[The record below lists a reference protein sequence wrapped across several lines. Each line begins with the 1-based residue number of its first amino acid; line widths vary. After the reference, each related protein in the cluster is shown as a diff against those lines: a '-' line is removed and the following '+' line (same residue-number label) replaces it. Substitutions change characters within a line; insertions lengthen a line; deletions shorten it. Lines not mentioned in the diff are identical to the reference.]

1 MNRQASCN
9 LMENEL
15 KAVQEFL
22 SNYVSAFFPN
32 RIVPSV
38 LEGLVYNAEV
48 LNIESDSRPFT
59 HLTDAAALLEDNVTM
74 KKKVSSSMTNRKKN
88 P

>member
-1 MNRQASCN
+1 MQ
-9 LMENEL
+9 ENEL

-22 SNYVSAFFPN
+22 SNYVSPFFPN

-59 HLTDAAALLEDNVTM
+59 HLTDAAALLADNVSMQT
-74 KKKVSSSMTNRKKN
+74 KVRKAVPKQS
-88 P
+88 